1 MEKYISVTK
10 VLSVFFMLFL
20 IGCNANSNTYHEIT
34 SKIDEEKTKKNSN
47 RQINWKN
54 LFATEKGR
62 ALLFF
67 GFYAIFFPPQNLPFS
82 PNFAYRTLM

>member
-34 SKIDEEKTKKNSN
+34 SKIDEEKTKKIAFLQQKMKLIIHQFRHLKHQRKS
-47 RQINWKN
+47 
-54 LFATEKGR
+54 FR
-62 ALLFF
+62 A
-67 GFYAIFFPPQNLPFS
+67 I
-82 PNFAYRTLM
+82 

>member
-34 SKIDEEKTKKNSN
+34 SKIDEEKK
-47 RQINWKN
+47 
-54 LFATEKGR
+54 
-62 ALLFF
+62 
-67 GFYAIFFPPQNLPFS
+67 
-82 PNFAYRTLM
+82 